1 MTVLERLASEELMAG
16 NVALTDEE
24 LDLIKGC
31 PTEDNEQMIHKR
43 DDTDLKDK

>member
-1 MTVLERLASEELMAG
+1 MTVLVVSTEELMAG

-24 LDLIKGC
+24 LDLVQGR